1 MKFSTSIEYAVHGL
15 IYLAKA
21 PAGRPVLTS
30 EIGKATSVPEA
41 YLRKVFQ
48 QLGRS
53 GLVTSQTGARGGFR
67 LSRDASQISLR
78 DVVEGIDGSLP
89 LYTCL
94 REIRGCNV
102 HLPCPVQSA
111 FEEARR
117 RMAEVLEATSIK
129 DLLVDITR
137 QEPVAEWLQVS
148 G

>member
-1 MKFSTSIEYAVHGL
+1 MKFSTSIEYAIHGL

-21 PAGRPVLTS
+21 PAGTPVLTS

-53 GLVTSQTGARGGFR
+53 GMVTSQRGARGGFR
-67 LSRDASQISLR
+67 LARDPGQITLR
-78 DVVEGIDGSLP
+78 DVVESIDGSLP
-89 LYTCL
+89 MYTCL
-94 REIRGCNV
+94 KDLRGCTLG
-102 HLPCPVQSA
+102 LPCPVQSA
-111 FEEARR
+111 FEEARQ

-137 QEPVAEWLQVS
+137 QEPVVEWLQVT